1 MTLTRSDG
9 HFAPK
14 TRNNTVAWILP
25 PNFKAK
31 KGTLLV
37 TALLFYSSLF
47 LISFESVPLTGS
59 ALLLQCCRALPD
71 KQEEAGEAK

>member
-1 MTLTRSDG
+1 MGTS
-9 HFAPK
+9 
-14 TRNNTVAWILP
+14 
-25 PNFKAK
+25 PNLATK
-31 KGTLLV
+31 KGTSQV

-47 LISFESVPLTGS
+47 LVGFEGVLWTGS